1 MAVKVTKPEI
11 NVTEKINELDRKPG
25 EFGNKLY
32 QSETSDE
39 WNKITDLEA
48 SPLPY
53 WTGFYPSATNVG
65 QTNSNHTF
73 LDSGN
78 QRYYTMNNGNNGPNA
93 RFRMHGTL
101 RGEFELGFTL
111 GYSWGWSGIWV
122 APRSNF
128 DPLINYQRDSNA
140 PHCRLFNNSS
150 NNLCY
155 ASYKDYGD
163 TSYTNTTQIS
173 PGFSSGMFKLWR
185 DSTGMMYFRPP
196 NNTDYSLF
204 KTTEDIYIANE
215 TQPPNFVKL
224 EYVLNRSHKR

>member
-1 MAVKVTKPEI
+1 MTVYANKPTF
-11 NVTEKINELDRKPG
+11 NVREKLKELDRKPG
-25 EFGNKLY
+25 DFGNKIY
-32 QSETSDE
+32 QANTSED
-39 WNKITDLEA
+39 WNKITNLDV

-53 WTGFYPSATNVG
+53 WTGYYPTNSTVG
-65 QTNSNHTF
+65 QSTASHTF

-78 QRYYTMNNGNNGPNA
+78 QRYYTLNNGNNGPNA

-128 DPLINYQRDSNA
+128 NPMINYHKDANK
-140 PHCRLFNNSS
+140 PHVRIFNNSS
-150 NNLCY
+150 NNMAY

-163 TSYTNTTQIS
+163 TSYTNTTQIT

-185 DSTGMMYFRPP
+185 DSTGMMYFKPP

-204 KTTEDIYIANE
+204 RTDEDIFIANE

-224 EYVLNRSHKR
+224 EYVLCASH